1 MVEPP
6 AVKVSSPRG
15 LRGDYSRAGADY
27 TVDQHWE
34 QYSAQDHALWST
46 LYERQLALVSRYAA
60 REFLEGTALLGASA
74 TRIPRFESVNERLEA
89 ASGWR
94 IVAVPGLIPDQQ
106 FFAHLAARHFPVT
119 VWIRRPEE
127 LDYLVEPDVFHDFF
141 GHVPLLTNPVF
152 ARFMQAYGQAGAKAM
167 ATAGGLTMLSRL
179 YWYMVE
185 FGLIRDGAA
194 GLAVY
199 GAGILSSK
207 GETVYSVESPE
218 PQRLRFEL
226 TRVMRTD
233 YRIDSYQHTYFVLE
247 SYQEL
252 FDACYGTDF
261 TPLYERFGSAPAISA
276 DAHLPGDRPVPP
288 VGHSGA
294 RSQTPPPV

>member
-6 AVKVSSPRG
+6 AAKVSSPHG
-15 LRGDYSRAGADY
+15 LRGDYSRAAPDY
-27 TVDQHWE
+27 TVAQNWDE
-34 QYSAQDHALWST
+34 YSAQDHALWCT
-46 LYERQLALVSRYAA
+46 LYQRQLALVERYAA
-60 REFLEGTALLGASA
+60 SEFLEGTRLLGASA
-74 TRIPRFESVNERLEA
+74 TRIPRFEAVNERLSA

-106 FFAHLAARHFPVT
+106 FFDHLAARLFPVT

-152 ARFMQAYGQAGAKAM
+152 ARFMQAYGQAGAKAL
-167 ATAGGLTMLSRL
+167 ATPGGLTMLSRL

-185 FGLIRDGAA
+185 FGLIRDRGA
-194 GLAVY
+194 LAVY
-199 GAGILSSK
+199 GAGILSSR
-207 GETVYSVESPE
+207 GETVYSIESPE

-233 YRIDSYQHTYFVLE
+233 YRIDTYQRTYFVLE

-261 TPLYERFGSAPAISA
+261 APLYERYGAAPPISP
-276 DAHLPGDRPVPP
+276 DARVPGDRPVPP
-288 VGHSGA
+288 AA
-294 RSQTPPPV
+294 RSQTTPPV